1 MTHRLDASIADGGE
15 IECRLDVSAAGA
27 DGAVLCLSM
36 IAPVAKARSAEI
48 VSATGPYLEIRPS
61 VPLEAGSAARFALA
75 YPPGFRAANRAWL
88 PIGAYLRHP
97 DGRAEAVELS
107 WPLGVL
113 PAAESSGPPP
123 EGLGL
128 TPPPKM
134 WTPTGGVA
142 DLSAVNPSGDV
153 FAGVFRDADALAG
166 RLGLPPL
173 TVPEGAPLACS
184 RDGALAPEAYRLTLA
199 PGGSTLAAR
208 DESGAFH
215 GAISLLWLRA
225 VHGGR
230 PPSGLIEDAPRFSWR
245 GQHLDCARHFF
256 GVDSILRLLDVM
268 ALLKLNRFHWHFAD
282 DEAFR
287 LELDAFPDLSRTAM
301 RGEGTSLPALFG
313 GGPGPSG
320 GSYSSEDVAAILNRS
335 RSLHIEILP
344 EIEFPAHALC
354 LTRLMP
360 GLRDSG
366 DIGAERSVQGYEGNV
381 MNPALDATWD
391 FVLPLS
397 EAVAE
402 KFPFA
407 HLHVGGDELPEGC
420 WEGSPAVARL
430 KQDRGLVST
439 QDVQGWA
446 MERLARHL
454 RECGVTVCAWEE
466 AARGR
471 QGGIGNDAVVFS
483 WTGRGPGLDAAHR
496 GHPVVMC
503 PARNCYLDMAHSGE
517 VDDWGASWAAVFGL
531 RDTVDW
537 DPVPAEEP
545 NLEERIIG
553 VQGAFWGEFTTD
565 DRQFEAM
572 LLPRL
577 LGIASRAWSP
587 RGSVSGEDAEALARA
602 ASPLLRRS
610 GWRLGPIAGR

>member
-1 MTHRLDASIADGGE
+1 MTHRLDASIAESGE
-15 IECRLDVSAAGA
+15 IECRLAVTGEGAAGA
-27 DGAVLCLSM
+27 ILCLSM
-36 IAPVAKARSAEI
+36 IAPVAKARGAEI
-48 VSATGPYLEIRPS
+48 LAATGPYLEIRPAD
-61 VPLEAGSAARFALA
+61 PLEAGTAARFALA
-75 YPPGFRAANRAWL
+75 YPSGFRAANRAWL

-107 WPLGVL
+107 WPQGIL
-113 PAAESSGPPP
+113 PAAEFPDAAPA
-123 EGLGL
+123 GLGL
-128 TPPPKM
+128 TPPPTK
-134 WTPTGGVA
+134 WSPAGGVS
-142 DLSAVNPSGDV
+142 DMSAVNPSGDA
-153 FAGVFRDADALAG
+153 FADVFRDVDALAG

-173 TVPEGAPLACS
+173 TAPEGAPLAIA
-184 RDGALAPEAYRLTLA
+184 RDGSLAPESYRLTLA
-199 PGGSTLAAR
+199 PEGSTLAAR

-225 VHGGR
+225 VHSGR
-230 PPSGLIEDAPRFSWR
+230 PPSGAIDDAPRFAWR

-256 GVDSILRLLDVM
+256 GVDAILRLLDVM

-287 LELDAFPDLSRTAM
+287 LELDAFPDLFRTVL
-301 RGEGTSLPALFG
+301 RGEGASLPALFG

-320 GSYSSEDVAAILNRS
+320 GSYSGRDVGAILERA
-335 RSLHIEILP
+335 RSLHVEVLP

-360 GLRDSG
+360 GLRDPDDVG
-366 DIGAERSVQGYEGNV
+366 TERSVQGYEGNV
-381 MNPALDATWD
+381 MNPAMDATWD

-407 HLHVGGDELPEGC
+407 HLHVGGDELPAGC

-430 KQDRGLVST
+430 KRDLGLVST
-439 QDVQGWA
+439 RDVQGWA

-454 RECGVTVCAWEE
+454 RERGVAVCAWEE

-483 WTGRGPGLDAAHR
+483 WTGRGPGLDAAR
-496 GHPVVMC
+496 SGHPVVMC

-517 VDDWGASWAAVFGL
+517 VDDWGASWAAVVGL

-537 DPVPAEEP
+537 DPVPEDEP

-587 RGSVSGEDAEALARA
+587 RGSVSGADAEALARA

-610 GWRLGPIAGR
+610 GWRLGPIA